1 MQDRLQMI
9 SFAAMFRGKLLG
21 KRKRQGKLGRRT
33 MKKTDGREE
42 EEQKKHDDERST
54 MNKDKDK

>member
-1 MQDRLQMI
+1 
-9 SFAAMFRGKLLG
+9 
-21 KRKRQGKLGRRT
+21 

-54 MNKDKDK
+54 LKKDKDKEYPDKDKEH